1 MARTANDIG
10 MPSDMTWPPPG
21 TYTCEC
27 VAAEKWT
34 SPKKGTKAVRL
45 EFVSGEYAFEDLAF
59 VSEKT
64 IKRLN
69 LIAQRLCGM
78 PKETPLPDGNPE
90 CASFLA
96 KYILEHAA
104 GKRAN
109 VKVEEHTE
117 EYMVETGPD
126 AGQMKSKQRRR
137 VAFSGYEIAQQF
149 APETPADGDIP
160 F

>member
-1 MARTANDIG
+1 MVRTSQDVG
-10 MPSDMTWPPPG
+10 MPSDLYWPPAG
-21 TYTCEC
+21 IYTAEC
-27 VAAEKWT
+27 TVAEKWT

-45 EFVSGEYAFEDLAF
+45 EFVSDQYTFEDLAF

-69 LIAQRLCGM
+69 LIAQRLCGL

-96 KYILEHAA
+96 KYILDHAA
-104 GKRAN
+104 GKRA
-109 VKVEEHTE
+109 KITIVEQNE
-117 EYMVETGPD
+117 EYMVAEGPD
-126 AGQMKSKQRRR
+126 AGQMRSKKRSR

-149 APETPADGDIP
+149 APDSANDGDIP